1 MKEKT
6 NKFYLQVN
14 ISQRNVILK
23 LGYTLKY

>member
-6 NKFYLQVN
+6 YKFYLQVN